1 MTAIPAPHPKF
12 VEKRSIDYIPP
23 SERHGRP
30 ISLLFVWFAAN
41 SSITALVTG
50 ALMTILGNSALWSIP
65 AILLG
70 NILGGYIT
78 ALHSAQGP
86 QLGVPQMIQSR
97 AQFGF
102 YGAILPL
109 VLTIFIY
116 IGFYATGLVLGG
128 QALGLLFHVSPQIG
142 AILFAVFCA
151 LSAIVG
157 YRWIH
162 QFSHLPAFLSAIVFV
177 WLIVVMVTGDMG
189 ETIAASN
196 GFAMA
201 PFVLGVSLSAS
212 WQLTFGP
219 YIADYSRYLPETTSQ
234 NATVGWTFLGSVLGA
249 SLAMTVGAFAAFL
262 GGDAFSGS
270 EVGYIT
276 DLAGKIGVIVLL
288 AVILGKLAGN
298 TLSAYGGFMSITTIV
313 SAFTRQN
320 HLKSYTRTLFILGVT
335 VIALAIALA
344 ASEDFLTVFQ
354 NFLLFLLYF
363 MTPWSAVNLVD
374 FYLVRNKKYDI
385 KGLFDPNGIYGK
397 FNWIAYVAYL
407 AGVFVQIPFMNSA
420 IYVGPI
426 AYLLNGAEIA
436 WILGVVVSAVLY
448 YLMTGELRR
457 RIKGA
462 AV

>member
-1 MTAIPAPHPKF
+1 MSATPDSTPKY

-65 AILLG
+65 AIILG

-109 VLTIFIY
+109 VLALFIY

-151 LSAIVG
+151 ISAIVG

-162 QFSHLPAFLSAIVFV
+162 RFSHLPAFLSAIVFV
-177 WLIVVMVTGDMG
+177 WLIVVMTTGDMG
-189 ETIAASN
+189 ETIVASN
-196 GFAMA
+196 GFALA

-219 YIADYSRYLPETTSQ
+219 YIADYSRYLPETTSPK
-234 NATVGWTFLGSVLGA
+234 ATVGWTFLGSVLGA

-262 GGDAFSGS
+262 GGDAFNGS

-276 DLAGKIGVIVLL
+276 SLAGKLGVVVLL

-313 SAFTRQN
+313 SAFTKQDR
-320 HLKSYTRTLFILGVT
+320 LRSYTRTLFILVVT
-335 VIALAIALA
+335 VVALGIALA
-344 ASEDFLTVFQ
+344 ATEDFLTVFQ

-374 FYLVRNKKYDI
+374 FYLVRHKKYDI
-385 KGLFDPNGIYGK
+385 KALFDPNGIYGK
-397 FNWIAYVAYL
+397 INGTAYIAYL
-407 AGVFVQIPFMNSA
+407 AGVIVQIPFMNSA
-420 IYVGPI
+420 VYVGPI
-426 AYLLNGAEIA
+426 AHLLNGAEIA

-448 YLMTGELRR
+448 FLMTGKLRR
-457 RIKGA
+457 QSLLDTK
-462 AV
+462 